1 MLTVQSS
8 VQHSLLDLGII
19 HHIGSSLC
27 EDELPRSGFKPI
39 PVILHYWYAVLQ
51 SEREERWWDREERER
66 EEKRDGVR
74 VREGERQKDK

>member
-39 PVILHYWYAVLQ
+39 PVILHHWYAILQ
-51 SEREERWWDREERER
+51 RENRDWEREKEGGRESDSVKGFKMI
-66 EEKRDGVR
+66 EKVR
-74 VREGERQKDK
+74 VLK